1 MIFYYSTEA
10 VQRCQ
15 TPICK
20 ERLTFW
26 LGLLC
31 VRFVTA
37 RIFILQEHHFIQ
49 KCWKTW
55 KCYNKCCYW
64 NSYLEKSCVALM
76 FSKNYW
82 MKCHLVLLFLFC
94 YFSFALQ
101 TVYLELMKGCVL
113 YRRWTYFL
121 GLSNN
126 MQNDFTLEQNYQQQ
140 KNLSDF
146 HKNDDCSCSYKV
158 GVWNVK

>member
-1 MIFYYSTEA
+1 M
-10 VQRCQ
+10 
-15 TPICK
+15 
-20 ERLTFW
+20 
-26 LGLLC
+26 GLLC

-76 FSKNYW
+76 LSKNYW

-121 GLSNN
+121 GLSND
-126 MQNDFTLEQNYQQQ
+126 MQNDFTLKQNYQKNKTKKEPVWFSQ
-140 KNLSDF
+140 KWRLLLQLQTLECEINF
-146 HKNDDCSCSYKV
+146 DDYLQV
-158 GVWNVK
+158 FI